1 MKKEE
6 MITSELYSLI
16 KQIYLD
22 GYIVEKIPLNEI
34 IETYSIK
41 DVVKVIIGLGKD
53 MLTYVIE
60 EPDINEN
67 IMREV
72 FNKIHECLISSTNCI
87 NQLELDKNTLD
98 ERSYVFLKINSN
110 YGPLT
115 PLILDSNIEDISIS
129 ENDRRIYVIHS
140 RYSWYGWLKTNI
152 VLKPETL
159 DRIILAF
166 SRKAGKHISLIKP
179 LVEGTYEGKTRIS
192 AIYSDMVSRTGSSL
206 VIRRKTREEW
216 TITRLINEGIIDS
229 VTAAYLWLV
238 LENKGWIIIAGQV
251 GAGKTTLTQ
260 ALLNLVPPTRKVI
273 IIEDVPELHIIHGL
287 WESLVEKN
295 EVFGI
300 TPEIS
305 SYKLLKFALRRR
317 PDYVVIGE
325 VRGVEARLLVQ
336 ASRLGH
342 GVLNTIHADSPVSV
356 LQRLTAPPISIP
368 LDLLDNIWC
377 IVMIGLVD
385 NKKRKVLSVHEVGD
399 GSKLIPICIFT
410 NENNSC
416 DISEILKNTY
426 RFSKVY
432 KKDELYSKLIERAL
446 FLERLVSSGV
456 FDLNEFSIKLLDFYN
471 RNISG
476 KTGAIDHAKD
486 EWAILQQYI

>member
-1 MKKEE
+1 MMKPLVLFLSKLKSPFYKTLMKKEE

-60 EPDINEN
+60 EPDISEN

-229 VTAAYLWLV
+229 V
-238 LENKGWIIIAGQV
+238 
-251 GAGKTTLTQ
+251 
-260 ALLNLVPPTRKVI
+260 
-273 IIEDVPELHIIHGL
+273 
-287 WESLVEKN
+287 
-295 EVFGI
+295 
-300 TPEIS
+300 
-305 SYKLLKFALRRR
+305 
-317 PDYVVIGE
+317 
-325 VRGVEARLLVQ
+325 
-336 ASRLGH
+336 
-342 GVLNTIHADSPVSV
+342 
-356 LQRLTAPPISIP
+356 
-368 LDLLDNIWC
+368 
-377 IVMIGLVD
+377 
-385 NKKRKVLSVHEVGD
+385 
-399 GSKLIPICIFT
+399 
-410 NENNSC
+410 
-416 DISEILKNTY
+416 
-426 RFSKVY
+426 
-432 KKDELYSKLIERAL
+432 
-446 FLERLVSSGV
+446 
-456 FDLNEFSIKLLDFYN
+456 
-471 RNISG
+471 
-476 KTGAIDHAKD
+476 
-486 EWAILQQYI
+486 